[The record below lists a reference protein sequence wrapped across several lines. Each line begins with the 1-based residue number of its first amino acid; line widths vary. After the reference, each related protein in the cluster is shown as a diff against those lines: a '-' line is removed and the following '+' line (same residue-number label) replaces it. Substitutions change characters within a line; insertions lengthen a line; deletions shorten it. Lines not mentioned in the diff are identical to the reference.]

1 MFRTAVD
8 IKVKQIIIIFF
19 FRFSLTMSG
28 IIPSVARCFQSSTHV
43 TERKSAT
50 YKKGI
55 RYTLY
60 TLKGPVG
67 RSKATRPSLMSISN

>member
-1 MFRTAVD
+1 
-8 IKVKQIIIIFF
+8 
-19 FRFSLTMSG
+19 MSG